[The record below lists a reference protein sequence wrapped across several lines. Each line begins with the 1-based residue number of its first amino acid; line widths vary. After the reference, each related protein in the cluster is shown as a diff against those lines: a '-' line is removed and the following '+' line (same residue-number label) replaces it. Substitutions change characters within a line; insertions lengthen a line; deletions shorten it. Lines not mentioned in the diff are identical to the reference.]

1 MKIFR
6 IFVFTLLIGM
16 AGSAYAKDIF
26 FCAHQSGDMSFDGS
40 TVLIERDGKDISVFR
55 VRSGKEIRDDHWSYQ
70 VFAEHKDLGL
80 QAIRSNP
87 SGGAKS
93 TVAVEYG
100 GLLFLVWG
108 EGKLYAYIVSAQA
121 TTKKTESQVLACE
134 RR

>member
-6 IFVFTLLIGM
+6 FFVLTLLIGVVSP
-16 AGSAYAKDIF
+16 AFAKESF
-26 FCAHQSGDMSFDGS
+26 LCVYQSGDMSFDVS

-55 VRSGKEIRDDHWSYQ
+55 VSSSKEIRDDHWSYQ
-70 VFAEHKDLGL
+70 VFAEHKELGL

-87 SGGAKS
+87 SSDAKS

-100 GLLFLVWG
+100 GLLFLMWG

-121 TTKKTESQVLACE
+121 STKKTESQILACE